1 MKQSDLHFAAAQCCI
16 KIEMLNRMIKTSDSY
31 TCMFLRD
38 MKEIEIKRYAEIM
51 DHITSPL
58 NLV

>member
-16 KIEMLNRMIKTSDSY
+16 KIEMLNKMIKSSDSY
-31 TCMFLRD
+31 TCIFLRE

-51 DHITSPL
+51 DHIIAPL
-58 NLV
+58 NIV

>member
-16 KIEMLNRMIKTSDSY
+16 KIEMLNKMIKSSDTY
-31 TCMFLRD
+31 TCMFLRE

-51 DHITSPL
+51 DHIIAPL
-58 NLV
+58 NIV

>member
-1 MKQSDLHFAAAQCCI
+1 
-16 KIEMLNRMIKTSDSY
+16 MIKSSDSY

-51 DHITSPL
+51 DHITAPL